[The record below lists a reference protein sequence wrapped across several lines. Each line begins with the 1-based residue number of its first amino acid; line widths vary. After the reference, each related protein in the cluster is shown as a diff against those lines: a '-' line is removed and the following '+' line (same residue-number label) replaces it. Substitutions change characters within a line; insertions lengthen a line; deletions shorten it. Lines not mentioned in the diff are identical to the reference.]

1 CVPRYIAVRLPKRQE
16 SSCRTNT
23 RQRASRIS
31 TCTKLNVTR
40 VTPAAAACRRRATPS
55 GDYDDVAALQQD
67 VLWQVP
73 TLAHLRIAER
83 QSHLLGTIST
93 QDQNIIELRKGV
105 RAAGH
110 AECLHHV
117 HGRAHDELARIIDLA
132 DDEYLVSVDLG
143 KGYSGHGGR

>member
-1 CVPRYIAVRLPKRQE
+1 SAGFEYIDLHKTKRDA
-16 SSCRTNT
+16 RHT
-23 RQRASRIS
+23 
-31 TCTKLNVTR
+31 
-40 VTPAAAACRRRATPS
+40 RRRRPVAERQQRSSARS

-73 TLAHLRIAER
+73 ALAHLRIAER
-83 QSHLLGTIST
+83 QSHLLGTVSP
-93 QDQNIIELRKGV
+93 QDQNIVELRKGV

-143 KGYSGHGGR
+143 KG